1 MNNAN
6 SYNSKYLVVVGC
18 TTVLSHYMT
27 VHSIIVIPMSWLKLA
42 FKLRIN

>member
-1 MNNAN
+1 MQIVITVNN
-6 SYNSKYLVVVGC
+6 
-18 TTVLSHYMT
+18 MT